1 MVKRRLTLSRLA
13 IIALLV
19 NAIYSMVWPVSTLYL
34 HQEFHISLT
43 QTGVVLMCYSF
54 LNALGSYAAGQ
65 LFDRINK
72 YLVLLTGLVGILAI
86 SVVGLALP
94 GLVGYSIFLLP
105 YGFLTGW
112 ALTVEYSMVSYMDAG
127 GYSRRDF
134 NLLYLAVNIGLVLG
148 SGSIGYLYDG
158 HGIQR
163 LMMVIVVIAVC
174 VLAFALLMMPL
185 TYPDKGANVVRH
197 PKSQKANSCPRTII
211 WLVMASLLIMWL
223 CYAQWMTNMSVYLV
237 DLHYRPTF
245 YSHLWVINGIGITVI
260 QLLLLRNPHIFRTAM
275 GQARMGLLFCTL
287 SFVVI
292 VFLHQSLW
300 IVAGMILLTCGEA
313 LYVPAAPVVVDEN
326 TPYAQKGR
334 NQGLVNVFSSVGK
347 ALGPFWGGLMIDSFG
362 YQPLFIVVVV
372 ALVIAREILGLGN
385 RKIKILKK
393 IN

>member
-1 MVKRRLTLSRLA
+1 MKRRLTLPRLA

-19 NAIYSMVWPVSTLYL
+19 NTIYSMVWPVSTLYL
-34 HQEFHISLT
+34 HQEFHLSLT
-43 QTGVVLMCYSF
+43 QTGMILMIYSF
-54 LNALGSYAAGQ
+54 LNALGSYVAGQ
-65 LFDRINK
+65 LFDRLNK
-72 YLVLLTGLVGILAI
+72 YAVLMIGIIGTLIISLIGLI
-86 SVVGLALP
+86 LP
-94 GLVGYSIFLLP
+94 GMLGYVIFLLP

-163 LMMVIVVIAVC
+163 LMMVIVIIATC
-174 VLAFALLMMPL
+174 VLAFALLVMPFK
-185 TYPDKGANVVRH
+185 YPNKAATLNRQGSRH
-197 PKSQKANSCPRTII
+197 KSSGKTALII

-223 CYAQWMTNMSVYLV
+223 CYSQWMTNMSVYLAE
-237 DLHYRPTF
+237 LHYRPTF

-260 QLLLLRNPHIFRTAM
+260 QLLLLRNPHIFKQAL
-275 GQARMGLLFCTL
+275 GQARTGLLFCLL

-292 VFLHQSLW
+292 ICSHQSAW
-300 IVAGMILLTCGEA
+300 IIAGMIFLTCGEA

-347 ALGPFWGGLMIDSFG
+347 ALGPFWGGLMIDHFG

-372 ALVIAREILGLGN
+372 ALIIAREILIIHGKRLAPS
-385 RKIKILKK
+385 K
-393 IN
+393 